1 MWRWTA
7 IIAAFFA
14 YLPARF
20 MLAGVVT
27 GTSAT
32 DLMVVEIVPFIG
44 ALALVAIVLFALR

>member
-27 GTSAT
+27 GTTAT
-32 DLMVVEIVPFIG
+32 DLFIVEIVPFIG
-44 ALALVAIVLFALR
+44 ALAVVAIILFAIK

>member
-32 DLMVVEIVPFIG
+32 DLMIVEVVPFIA
-44 ALALVAIVLFALR
+44 ALIVVAMILFALH

>member
-20 MLAGVVT
+20 MLAGIVT
-27 GTSAT
+27 GTTAT
-32 DLMVVEIVPFIG
+32 DLFIIEIVPFIG
-44 ALALVAIVLFALR
+44 ALALVAIVLFAAR

>member
-20 MLAGVVT
+20 MIAGVVT

-32 DLMVVEIVPFIG
+32 DVFVVEIVPFIG
-44 ALALVAIVLFALR
+44 SLVVVAIIIFALR

>member
-1 MWRWTA
+1 MWRWTS

-27 GTSAT
+27 GTANT
-32 DLMVVEIVPFIG
+32 DIFVVEVVPFIA
-44 ALALVAIVLFALR
+44 ALIVVAVILFALK

>member
-20 MLAGVVT
+20 FLVGVVT

-32 DLMVVEIVPFIG
+32 DIFIVEVVPFIA
-44 ALALVAIVLFALR
+44 ALIVVAIILFAIH